1 MTMRHF
7 SFIKGLVAAALI
19 AVIILPLFTYF
30 YLYPAFSKLVIRET
44 EIEAK
49 RLASHLISYSLA
61 ETDTSDLLN
70 KHIVTHIDQAVTDF
84 EVLKVKLFTPAG
96 KTVFSTDQREIG
108 TFNDKAYFHDM
119 IADGRPYSKVIKK
132 NTRTLDGEL
141 AVRDVVEVYVPIS
154 TDNTARGAFE
164 IYYDITNSQQK
175 IYALLKR
182 LNLSLMLIVTVL
194 VLAVALGALR
204 ASRKIDRQQKSQESL
219 RRERNFIHTILNTVS
234 VAVMV
239 FDRDLRITFLNHQGE
254 KISGYSLEEVLG
266 RHIWDFLLIPEEADK
281 VRKALGTSLLN
292 GETTRLDSFWVT
304 KHGERRLLS
313 WSNSTLTAVDGE
325 PEYIIATGVDITESK
340 QISSMLMQA
349 KDEWENTFDTI
360 GDAIT
365 IHDHEM
371 NIIRANAAAQTIIGR
386 PLSEI
391 VSQKCYLLYHG
402 TTCPPTECASCQT
415 LKSGHPSITE
425 TYEPHLDK
433 YLELKAYPRFDK
445 NNKLN
450 GMIHIV
456 RDISQRKMAEEEQ
469 HQLQAQLIQSQ
480 KMEAIGQLAGGVAHD
495 FNNLL
500 TGIIGYVGLAREQVA
515 ADLPAHEDLT
525 ETLDLAKR
533 AASLTRQLLA
543 FSRRQILE
551 PDSVNINNLVQDMSK
566 LLQRLIGEDIT
577 LSFQPTPDIGQV
589 FADPGQIEQVLV
601 NLAVNSRQAM
611 PNGGNLTITTSEVV
625 LGETESNL
633 RQVIVPPGSYIRLSI
648 ADTGIGIDKKIQ
660 QQIFDPF
667 FTTKEVG
674 IGSGLGL
681 STAYGIIKQHNGF
694 IWVESEPGQ
703 GATFII
709 YLPVSE
715 SVEESEELGR
725 NFRMVTSP
733 TILVVEDDA
742 AVLQVMQ
749 RMLQNLGYKAMTAL
763 GPDEAEEIF
772 LNNRDE
778 ISLLLTDVI
787 LPLRNGKELF
797 KRLHQQNPSMA
808 VLYMS
813 GHTQD
818 IIIQKGILGK
828 DFPFI
833 KKPFTQD
840 DLGRKLH
847 SLLHP

>member
-30 YLYPAFSKLVIRET
+30 YLYPAFTKLVIRET
-44 EIEAK
+44 EFEAK

-61 ETDTSDLLN
+61 ETHTTDLLN
-70 KHIVTHIDQAVTDF
+70 KNIVTHIDQAVRDF
-84 EVLKVKLFTPAG
+84 DVLKVKLFTPAG

-108 TFNDKAYFHDM
+108 TFNDKDYFHDM
-119 IADGRPYSKVIKK
+119 IAAGRSYSKVIKK
-132 NTRTLDGEL
+132 DTRTLDGEL

-154 TDNTARGAFE
+154 TDNTVRGAFE
-164 IYYDITNSQQK
+164 IYYDITNSQQA

-182 LNLSLMLIVTVL
+182 LNLNLMMIVAVLI
-194 VLAVALGALR
+194 LAVALSALR
-204 ASRKIDRQQKSQESL
+204 TSRKIDSQQKSQESL

-266 RHIWDFLLIPEEADK
+266 RHIWDFLLIPEETDK
-281 VRKALGTSLLN
+281 VRNALETSLRS
-292 GETTRLDSFWVT
+292 GETTRLNNFWVT
-304 KHGERRLLS
+304 KKGEQRLLS
-313 WSNSTLTAVDGE
+313 WSNSILDRAAVK
-325 PEYIIATGVDITESK
+325 PEYIITTGADITESSR
-340 QISSMLMQA
+340 ISSMLLQA

-365 IHDHEM
+365 IHDLEM

-391 VSQKCYLLYHG
+391 VGQKCYLLYHG
-402 TTCPPTECASCQT
+402 TTCPPTECPSCQT
-415 LKSGHPSITE
+415 MKSGQPSITE

-445 NNKLN
+445 DNKLN
-450 GMIHIV
+450 GIIHIV

-469 HQLQAQLIQSQ
+469 QQLQAQLIQSQ

-500 TGIIGYVGLAREQVA
+500 TGIIGYVGLARDQVA
-515 ADLPAHEDLT
+515 ADSPAHGDLT

-551 PDSVNINNLVQDMSK
+551 PESVNINNLVQDMSK

-589 FADPGQIEQVLV
+589 VADPGQIEQVLV

-611 PNGGNLTITTSEVV
+611 PNGGKLTITTSEAV
-625 LGETESNL
+625 LGETESSL
-633 RQVIVPPGSYIRLSI
+633 RQVIVPPGSYIKLSV

-694 IWVESEPGQ
+694 IWVESDSGQ

-715 SVEESEELGR
+715 SVGKSEEIGTSIGLE
-725 NFRMVTSP
+725 TSP

-749 RMLQNLGYKAMTAL
+749 RMLQ
-763 GPDEAEEIF
+763 
-772 LNNRDE
+772 
-778 ISLLLTDVI
+778 
-787 LPLRNGKELF
+787 
-797 KRLHQQNPSMA
+797 
-808 VLYMS
+808 MS
-813 GHTQD
+813 GHTQN

-828 DFPFI
+828 NFPFI

-847 SLLHP
+847 SLLRP